1 MRKNLK
7 FDSSPRKS
15 WMIGRATPT
24 GQMGPRGLS
33 QMIAN
38 EVSSSSFMLDFA
50 YQMNVTIWFEPQ
62 TSGFPKVVPKVVL

>member
-1 MRKNLK
+1 
-7 FDSSPRKS
+7 
-15 WMIGRATPT
+15 MIGRATPT

-50 YQMNVTIWFEPQ
+50 YQMSVTIWFEPQ